1 MRLPIFAVSLLLA
14 ACGSTP
20 ITEEEFERRVSEKA
34 MKKSEQLSRIDSHFA
49 CLDLDSMEFGN
60 TDILS
65 GDKLERIK
73 QYEAEY
79 YKTREHYEDLKENR
93 IDAKKYLKHS
103 KRLKGYSIDVFYD
116 YISSSRGEYAEPK
129 VLRGIYC
136 NAALV
141 DTDTDTFKVSLGKAM
156 NPQSPDTDGF
166 KSSLAFGLIEG
177 LNSIVPDDRVGRA
190 KYSQNVINQKINSKN
205 ICQCVSGIPQSSKAT
220 GEARLY
226 NSDNLCSYV
235 DSKEY
240 QALLNNEM
248 EVYRERHRLNEIGI
262 KVVPPGNVIF
272 KHNQMRNSN
281 AEGYFKRV
289 YHENAMT
296 HYILELLPYEAY
308 HQGAEEAIDA
318 YACAMESSAKR
329 KYNFLH

>member
-1 MRLPIFAVSLLLA
+1 MRLLIFAVSLLLA

-20 ITEEEFERRVSEKA
+20 ITEEEFERRVNEKA
-34 MKKSEQLSRIDSHFA
+34 IQKSKQLSRIDSHFA
-49 CLDLDSMEFGN
+49 CLDLDSMEFGD
-60 TDILS
+60 TEILS
-65 GDKLERIK
+65 GGKLERIK

-79 YKTREHYEDLKENR
+79 YKTRKHYKDLKENR
-93 IDAKKYLKHS
+93 IDPEKYFKHS

-116 YISSSRGEYAEPK
+116 YISSSRGEYSEPK

-136 NAALV
+136 SAALV
-141 DTDTDTFKVSLGKAM
+141 NTDTNTFKDSLDKAM
-156 NPQSPDTDGF
+156 SPQSPDTDGF

-190 KYSQNVINQKINSKN
+190 KYSHNVINQKINSKN
-205 ICQCVSGIPQSSKAT
+205 ICECVSSAPRPSTPT
-220 GEARLY
+220 GSARLY

-235 DSKEY
+235 DSSEY

-248 EVYRERHRLNEIGI
+248 EVYREKLRLNEIGI
-262 KVVPPGNVIF
+262 KVVPPENVIF

-296 HYILELLPYEAY
+296 HYVLELLPYEAY
-308 HQGAEEAIDA
+308 HQGAEDAITA